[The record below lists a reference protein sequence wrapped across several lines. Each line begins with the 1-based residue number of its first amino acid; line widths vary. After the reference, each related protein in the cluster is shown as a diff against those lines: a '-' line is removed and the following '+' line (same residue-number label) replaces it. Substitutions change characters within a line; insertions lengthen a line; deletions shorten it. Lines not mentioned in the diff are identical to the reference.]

1 MKDYGFNFDTIKK
14 NGGVVHMVSYKE
26 SVALMKDGQADVFMA
41 ATSVPQASFL
51 ELENSPGIR
60 FIGLPAHR
68 LDRIVKNN
76 PGYIKAVIPS
86 SAYKTNA
93 FDIPTLGIVTSAIVH
108 KDLSDDLVYK
118 MSKVFWENHA
128 EFVKVKS
135 IWKKV
140 LLKDAVNGSAIP
152 IHPGAAKYYK
162 EVGIMN

>member
-1 MKDYGFNFDTIKK
+1 
-14 NGGVVHMVSYKE
+14 
-26 SVALMKDGQADVFMA
+26 MA
-41 ATSVPQASFL
+41 ATSVPQASFI

-60 FIGLPAHR
+60 FIGLPKHR

-86 SAYKTNA
+86 SAYKSNP
-93 FDIPTLGIVTSAIVH
+93 FNIPTLGIVTSAIVN
-108 KDLSDDLVYK
+108 KDLPDDLVYN
-118 MSKVFWENHA
+118 MTKVFWDNHA

-140 LLKDAVNGSAIP
+140 ILKDAVNGAAIP

-162 EVGIMN
+162 EQGIM